1 MSGYKKTKKQYHQ
14 MKYLIDT
21 NILIQAK
28 NIHYRMSAFSCIW
41 QWLQETSEVKILDAV
56 FTEILRQ
63 DDELKDWVINL
74 HELNPEK
81 FLVSTDIDTQ
91 YYYGEVSEHVMANY
105 EAGDARNN
113 FLSPIKADAKLIA
126 KTLALSSDNDKHCI
140 INAETPNRSTSK
152 PSIPNVCKHF
162 GVNYKS
168 FYDVLEDLNASF

>member
-28 NIHYRMSAFSCIW
+28 NIHYRMSTFSCIW

-74 HELNPEK
+74 HELNPEN
-81 FLVSTDIDTQ
+81 FFSLYRYRHSILLWRSVRAC
-91 YYYGEVSEHVMANY
+91 YG
-105 EAGDARNN
+105 
-113 FLSPIKADAKLIA
+113 KL
-126 KTLALSSDNDKHCI
+126 
-140 INAETPNRSTSK
+140 
-152 PSIPNVCKHF
+152 
-162 GVNYKS
+162 
-168 FYDVLEDLNASF
+168 